1 MSKDEEAELRK
12 EISKKEATLQMY
24 EKILNGDAT
33 ALQTPEQIRAET
45 KENLDYLEK
54 IKGTMQEFFKVRDDV
69 MYGEQITARI
79 KKYQKAIK
87 NEQDSCNK
95 FKATTEK
102 TKAKLSKLKTQKL
115 PKQLVND
122 LKPPI
127 HELKVQLKSLK
138 ADIQGMLLTDQNRR
152 TLQKKV
158 KKAFVQTIIDAEDAD
173 AKEVQKLKTKYRK
186 MRKSKKMLIPQI
198 NDDCQQY
205 AKFYIKKFRKII
217 QKTHDQLD
225 QVEQK
230 IHTLNKKIKT
240 VSKKLNQIQQE
251 KIEKGKEINE
261 ENEQQPTDK
270 LEILISERRAEIK
283 QQFYEAKKKAEE
295 DLKEKQRQE
304 IQTIRKEVEIPE
316 SSEENGEHFSES
328 DKKKRYLLALR
339 HVEKHMKEY
348 QSIYKRY
355 HSTFPRTSPITTD
368 KINSHT
374 LVCSQPMNDFLK
386 GRELDGEKT
395 PLS

>member
-127 HELKVQLKSLK
+127 HELKVQLESLK
-138 ADIQGMLLTDQNRR
+138 TDIQRMLLTDQNRR

-348 QSIYKRY
+348 QYTKEAIPP
-355 HSTFPRTSPITTD
+355 FPGQ
-368 KINSHT
+368 
-374 LVCSQPMNDFLK
+374 VQ
-386 GRELDGEKT
+386 
-395 PLS
+395 